1 MDFGVTEKGFVLKSF
16 TDIMKDIENRYKAR
30 LQDNN
35 YVLDFNT
42 PEGIH
47 SEAIGYELSQIWEE
61 LLEFNNQMNLNTATG
76 IYLDFFGTLLRTPRK
91 AGAYATGQVK
101 ITGEKNRV
109 IPAQT
114 IIKYAEKEYRLL
126 SNVTLDKLDN
136 NEYYGI
142 GFIQALEIGE
152 ESNIASDV
160 AFTTEYEGVAK
171 IINDADVNGGTDDES
186 DSLYR
191 ARLKRKQT
199 IEQTATYSALYNGLM
214 ALENVKNVLILDP
227 ETEPATEAGTIKI
240 FLEGTP
246 DDKIFETILDL
257 KADGILTLGENEAEI
272 FEKKIT
278 REGFSRKITYNLL
291 KYSTLQIKVEV
302 VKVKNEAEKDNR
314 YTPLIKQE
322 ILNYINNLE
331 TGEGASYLKVYSEI
345 LGIDDIRKIRLKMG
359 TIESNIREQEFTKIF
374 DIPLG
379 QKFKIN
385 ENNIEVFYVSE

>member
-35 YVLDFNT
+35 YILDFNT

-61 LLEFNNQMNLNTATG
+61 LLEFNNQMSLNTATG

-126 SNVTLDKLDN
+126 SNVALDKLDN

-199 IEQTATYSALYNGLM
+199 IEQTATHSALYNGLM

>member
-30 LQDNN
+30 LKDND
-35 YVLDFNT
+35 YILDFNT

>member
-30 LQDNN
+30 LKDND
-35 YVLDFNT
+35 YILDFNT

-160 AFTTEYEGVAK
+160 AFTTEYEGGAK

>member
-61 LLEFNNQMNLNTATG
+61 LIEFNNQMNLNTATG

-126 SNVTLDKLDN
+126 SNVALDKLDN

-199 IEQTATYSALYNGLM
+199 IEQTATHSALYNGLM

>member
-126 SNVTLDKLDN
+126 SNVALDKLDN

-199 IEQTATYSALYNGLM
+199 IEQTATHSALYNGLM

>member
-35 YVLDFNT
+35 YILDFNT

-126 SNVTLDKLDN
+126 SNVALDKLDN

-152 ESNIASDV
+152 ESNITSDV
-160 AFTTEYEGVAK
+160 TFTTEYEGVAK
-171 IINDADVNGGTDDES
+171 ITNDADVTGGANNES

-191 ARLKRKQT
+191 ERLKRKET
-199 IEQTATYSALYNGLM
+199 VEQTATHVALYNGLM
-214 ALENVKNVLILDP
+214 ALENIKNVLILDP
-227 ETEPATEAGTIKI
+227 ETEPATEAGTVKI

-246 DDKIFETILDL
+246 NGKIFETILDL
-257 KADGILTLGENEAEI
+257 KADGILTLADSNAQT
-272 FEKKIT
+272 FEKKIK
-278 REGFSRKITYNLL
+278 RGVFERKIIYNII
-291 KYSTLQIKVEV
+291 KYSTLLIKVEV
-302 VKVKNEAEKDNR
+302 LETKNLDEKDSR
-314 YTPLIKQE
+314 WTKQIQQE
-322 ILNYINNLE
+322 ILNYINNLK
-331 TGEGASYLKVYSEI
+331 TGESISYLKTYSEV
-345 LGIDDIRKIRLKMG
+345 LGIDDIRKINLKMG
-359 TIESNIREQEFTKIF
+359 LTESDVAIQNFDKTFTV
-374 DIPLG
+374 PVG
-379 QKFKIN
+379 QKFQIN
-385 ENNIEVFYVSE
+385 ENNIEVIYV

>member
-35 YVLDFNT
+35 YILDFNT

-152 ESNIASDV
+152 ESNITSDV
-160 AFTTEYEGVAK
+160 TFTTEYEGVAK
-171 IINDADVNGGTDDES
+171 ITNDADVNGGTDDES
-186 DSLYR
+186 DTLYR
-191 ARLKRKQT
+191 ARLKRKQA

-278 REGFSRKITYNLL
+278 REGFSRKIIYNLL

>member
-35 YVLDFNT
+35 YILDFNT

-126 SNVTLDKLDN
+126 SNVALDKLDN

-152 ESNIASDV
+152 ESNITSDV

-246 DDKIFETILDL
+246 DDKIFEIILDL

-302 VKVKNEAEKDNR
+302 VKVKNETEKDNR

>member
-35 YVLDFNT
+35 YILDFNT

-126 SNVTLDKLDN
+126 SNVALDKLDN

-152 ESNIASDV
+152 ESNITSDV
-160 AFTTEYEGVAK
+160 TFTTEYEGVAK
-171 IINDADVNGGTDDES
+171 ITNDADVTGGANNES

-191 ARLKRKQT
+191 ERLKRKET
-199 IEQTATYSALYNGLM
+199 VEQTATHAALYNGLM
-214 ALENVKNVLILDP
+214 ALENIKNVLILDP
-227 ETEPATEAGTIKI
+227 ETEPATEAGTVKI

-246 DDKIFETILDL
+246 DNKIFETILDL
-257 KADGILTLGENEAEI
+257 KADGILTLADSNAQT
-272 FEKKIT
+272 FEKK
-278 REGFSRKITYNLL
+278 
-291 KYSTLQIKVEV
+291 
-302 VKVKNEAEKDNR
+302 
-314 YTPLIKQE
+314 
-322 ILNYINNLE
+322 
-331 TGEGASYLKVYSEI
+331 
-345 LGIDDIRKIRLKMG
+345 
-359 TIESNIREQEFTKIF
+359 
-374 DIPLG
+374 
-379 QKFKIN
+379 
-385 ENNIEVFYVSE
+385 

>member
-30 LQDNN
+30 LKDND
-35 YVLDFNT
+35 YILDFNT

-246 DDKIFETILDL
+246 DDKIFEIILDL

-302 VKVKNEAEKDNR
+302 VKVKNETEKDNR